1 MAQRTGAKTHGAE
14 RGLSR
19 FEGFSDAV
27 FAIAL
32 TLLIVEIKVPGAP
45 DGPHGYSDLVKA
57 VAEQWREHLALVLY
71 YVVIGAY
78 WLQHHYSG
86 RIYARSDH
94 WFGAIKLLFL
104 LPIVVVPYPIRV
116 WCFHLGSGFEPVGS
130 IILVVG
136 LALTACTWM
145 AKWFY
150 GMPGRR
156 VMDERLAPDFVRQM
170 TRRYGIATLIQ
181 IAAVPL
187 AILAPRPGVAIALIC
202 VAFFL
207 LPQPKPATSPERS
220 RARRRNR
227 ANSCRWLRPARDHE
241 RVSACHRVIH
251 LCSSTPLRSQTV
263 PKFL

>member
-1 MAQRTGAKTHGAE
+1 MPQTSNERNDVKTHGAE

-45 DGPHGYSDLVKA
+45 EGPHGYHGLA
-57 VAEQWREHLALVLY
+57 GAMAEQWREFLALVLC

-86 RIYARSDH
+86 RIYAKSDH
-94 WFGAIKLLFL
+94 WFSAINLVFL
-104 LPIVVVPYPIRV
+104 LAIVVIPYPIRV
-116 WCFHLGSGFEPVGS
+116 WCFHLGTRFEPAASVTLVG
-130 IILVVG
+130 G

-145 AKWFY
+145 SKWFY

-156 VMDERLAPDFVRQM
+156 VMDERLADDFLRQM
-170 TRRYGIATLIQ
+170 TRRYGTATLLEIG
-181 IAAVPL
+181 AVPL
-187 AILAPRPGVAIALIC
+187 ATAAPRVGVAIALLC

-207 LPQPKPATSPERS
+207 LPQPRPRYKPGMEP
-220 RARRRNR
+220 
-227 ANSCRWLRPARDHE
+227 
-241 RVSACHRVIH
+241 
-251 LCSSTPLRSQTV
+251 STEEKLEE
-263 PKFL
+263 